1 MNSNPSNQQHETL
14 DDIIFEGRNKL
25 YGAYFLRQEY
35 KQIVKKATLIGVGAF
50 GLALSTPFIWAS
62 QNSRDKREVE
72 ITLQDVKLPPVEE
85 KKIELPEPPKP
96 EIPVEPVKQI
106 KYLAPEIVTDD
117 REIELPPTQE
127 ELAESKAVIGTEN
140 VDGAEIEMPPVDP
153 DLANTKPAIEAPVH
167 VEKAEEM
174 IFTAV
179 ERMPEYK
186 GGIRALGEYLNKNLK
201 FPSQAQRA
209 GVGGKVFVSFVVTGD
224 GSISQL
230 SVAKGIGF
238 GCDEEALR
246 VVSKMPNWIPGKQ
259 SGRAVSVRFTLPIT
273 FQIMEE

>member
-1 MNSNPSNQQHETL
+1 MNSNSSNQRHETL

-35 KQIVKKATLIGVGAF
+35 KQIVKRATLIGVGAF

-72 ITLQDVKLPPVEE
+72 ITLQDVKLPPAEE

-96 EIPVEPVKQI
+96 ETPVEPVKQI
-106 KYLAPEIVTDD
+106 KYLAPEIVTDE

-127 ELAESKAVIGTEN
+127 ELAESKAAIGPEN

-167 VEKAEEM
+167 VEKTEES
-174 IFTAV
+174 IFTTV
-179 ERMPEYK
+179 EKMPEYK

-209 GVGGKVFVSFVVTGD
+209 GVGGKVFVSFVVMGD

-230 SVAKGIGF
+230 SVSKGIGF

-259 SGRAVSVRFTLPIT
+259 SGRPVSVRFTLPIT

>member
-1 MNSNPSNQQHETL
+1 MNSNSSNQQHETL

-35 KQIVKKATLIGVGAF
+35 KQIIKRATLIGVGAF

-72 ITLQDVKLPPVEE
+72 ITLQDVKLPPAEE

-96 EIPVEPVKQI
+96 ETPVEPVKQI
-106 KYLAPEIVTDD
+106 KYLAPEIVTDE

-127 ELAESKAVIGTEN
+127 ELAESKATIGPEN

-167 VEKAEEM
+167 VEKTEES
-174 IFTAV
+174 IFTTV
-179 ERMPEYK
+179 EKMPEYK

-209 GVGGKVFVSFVVTGD
+209 GVGGKVFVSFVVMGD

-230 SVAKGIGF
+230 SVSKGIGF

-259 SGRAVSVRFTLPIT
+259 SGRPVSVRFTLPIT

>member
-1 MNSNPSNQQHETL
+1 MNSNSSNQQHETL

-35 KQIVKKATLIGVGAF
+35 KQIVKRATLIGVGAF

-72 ITLQDVKLPPVEE
+72 ITLQDVKLPPAEE

-96 EIPVEPVKQI
+96 ETPVEPVKQI
-106 KYLAPEIVTDD
+106 KYLAPEIVTDE

-127 ELAESKAVIGTEN
+127 ELAESKATIGPEN

-167 VEKAEEM
+167 VEKTEES
-174 IFTAV
+174 IFTTV
-179 ERMPEYK
+179 EKMPEYK

-209 GVGGKVFVSFVVTGD
+209 GVGGKVFVSFVVMGD

-230 SVAKGIGF
+230 SVSKGIGF

-259 SGRAVSVRFTLPIT
+259 SGRPVSVRFTLPIT

>member
-1 MNSNPSNQQHETL
+1 M
-14 DDIIFEGRNKL
+14 
-25 YGAYFLRQEY
+25 
-35 KQIVKKATLIGVGAF
+35 
-50 GLALSTPFIWAS
+50 
-62 QNSRDKREVE
+62 
-72 ITLQDVKLPPVEE
+72 
-85 KKIELPEPPKP
+85 
-96 EIPVEPVKQI
+96 
-106 KYLAPEIVTDD
+106 
-117 REIELPPTQE
+117 PPTQE
-127 ELAESKAVIGTEN
+127 ELAESKAVIGSEN
-140 VDGAEIEMPPVDP
+140 VDGAEIEIPPVDP
-153 DLANTKPAIEAPVH
+153 DLANTRPAIEAPVH
-167 VEKAEEM
+167 VEKAEET

-179 ERMPEYK
+179 ESMPEDK

-246 VVSKMPNWIPGKQ
+246 VVSKMPKWIPGKQ
-259 SGRAVSVRFTLPIT
+259 SGRPVSVRFTLPIT

>member
-1 MNSNPSNQQHETL
+1 MNSNSSNQQYETL

-35 KQIVKKATLIGVGAF
+35 KQIVKRATLIGVGAF

-62 QNSRDKREVE
+62 QGSRDKREVE
-72 ITLQDVKLPPVEE
+72 ITLQDVKLPPAEE

-96 EIPVEPVKQI
+96 ETPVEPVKQI
-106 KYLAPEIVTDD
+106 KYLAPEIVTDE

-127 ELAESKAVIGTEN
+127 ELAESKASIGPEN

-167 VEKAEEM
+167 VEKTEEKEF
-174 IFTAV
+174 IVV
-179 ERMPEYK
+179 EQMPAYK
-186 GGIRALGEYLNKNLK
+186 GGMRALSDFLSKNLK

-209 GVGGKVFVSFVVTGD
+209 GISGKVYVSFIISGD

-238 GCDEEALR
+238 GCDEEAMR
-246 VVSKMPNWIPGKQ
+246 VVSKMPKWIPGKQ
-259 SGRAVSVRFTLPIT
+259 SGRPVSVRFTLPIT
-273 FQIMEE
+273 FQIVEE

>member
-1 MNSNPSNQQHETL
+1 MNSNSSNQQHETL

-35 KQIVKKATLIGVGAF
+35 KQIVKRATLIGVGAF

-72 ITLQDVKLPPVEE
+72 ITLQDVKLPPAEE

-96 EIPVEPVKQI
+96 ETPVEPVKQI
-106 KYLAPEIVTDD
+106 KYLAPEIVTDE

-140 VDGAEIEMPPVDP
+140 VDGAEIEIPPVDP

-167 VEKAEEM
+167 VEKTEES
-174 IFTAV
+174 IFTTV
-179 ERMPEYK
+179 EKMPEYK

-209 GVGGKVFVSFVVTGD
+209 GVGGKVFVSFVVMGD

-230 SVAKGIGF
+230 SVSKGIGF

-259 SGRAVSVRFTLPIT
+259 SGRPVSVRFTLPIT

>member
-1 MNSNPSNQQHETL
+1 MNSNSSNQQHETL
-14 DDIIFEGRNKL
+14 EDIIFEGRNKL

-35 KQIVKKATLIGVGAF
+35 KQIVKRATLIGVGAF

-72 ITLQDVKLPPVEE
+72 ITLQDVKLPPAEE

-96 EIPVEPVKQI
+96 ETPVEPVKQI
-106 KYLAPEIVTDD
+106 KYLAPEIVTDE

-127 ELAESKAVIGTEN
+127 ELAESKAVIGSEN
-140 VDGAEIEMPPVDP
+140 VEGAEIEMPPVDP

-167 VEKAEEM
+167 VEKAEET

-179 ERMPEYK
+179 ESMPEYK

-238 GCDEEALR
+238 GCDEEAMR
-246 VVSKMPNWIPGKQ
+246 VVSKMPKWIPGKQ
-259 SGRAVSVRFTLPIT
+259 SGRPVSVRFTLPIT